1 MGLFNDYMREGKGV
15 DKGPDY
21 RPRFVVFFDIY
32 FRKFWNLIV
41 LNILYVICCIPIV
54 TIGPATAAMTKI
66 LRNYAREEHAFL
78 WSDFWDTFKNNFWTA
93 FVVGL
98 IDLFAVILIY
108 FDYVMYMQMIAN
120 ANGSQMVTSISL
132 AVLLLS
138 ATVLLFMNYYIFVLM
153 VTFKLKFTQLIKNA
167 FIFAWAGF
175 FRNILITL
183 LIAIISFVCLITV
196 LSMSPA
202 SFFVVLFV
210 LFLYFSTCGIIS
222 NFITY
227 PLVKK
232 YMIDGFDPET
242 GEKIEK

>member
-1 MGLFNDYMREGKGV
+1 MEIFILAFGLIGLALFT
-15 DKGPDY
+15 
-21 RPRFVVFFDIY
+21 FIVVFFDIY

-120 ANGSQMVTSISL
+120 ANAYQNHHGRCHAHQPAHFSEPIHSEPSL
-132 AVLLLS
+132 L
-138 ATVLLFMNYYIFVLM
+138 
-153 VTFKLKFTQLIKNA
+153 
-167 FIFAWAGF
+167 
-175 FRNILITL
+175 
-183 LIAIISFVCLITV
+183 
-196 LSMSPA
+196 
-202 SFFVVLFV
+202 
-210 LFLYFSTCGIIS
+210 
-222 NFITY
+222 
-227 PLVKK
+227 
-232 YMIDGFDPET
+232 
-242 GEKIEK
+242 